1 LENEEIF
8 PKNHFISKNLIEL
21 GAGTGLV
28 SITAAAL
35 GANVIATDM
44 KEILPLL
51 MYNIQQN
58 EKKFRSKLNIHIKE
72 LTWYERKNYRKFPI
86 YATFVIY
93 FLINDDNDRGNET
106 QLQQFDG
113 MHFDYIL
120 CSDVV
125 YDPNLFQSL
134 ILTMN
139 RLSTKNTKIY
149 MSYKYRYPC
158 ENQFFEHLLIQ
169 FDLCEVSLFC
179 NDDDFKSVE
188 KLLPREVSTRRLAQ
202 NSLRTTLNQ
211 TGRLYN

>member
-1 LENEEIF
+1 MCGEGIVGLTHNIIFSCMSFLTRILEINDV
-8 PKNHFISKNLIEL
+8 PVNK
-21 GAGTGLV
+21 
-28 SITAAAL
+28 

-72 LTWYERKNYRKFPI
+72 LTW
-86 YATFVIY
+86 
-93 FLINDDNDRGNET
+93 GNET

>member
-72 LTWYERKNYRKFPI
+72 LTW
-86 YATFVIY
+86 
-93 FLINDDNDRGNET
+93 GNET

-169 FDLCEVSLFC
+169 FDLCE
-179 NDDDFKSVE
+179 
-188 KLLPREVSTRRLAQ
+188 LPSDLTLKNFQ
-202 NSLRTTLNQ
+202 NSDYF
-211 TGRLYN
+211 LYEITKK

>member
-21 GAGTGLV
+21 GAGTGRFGVILTDRMMFRLISFMSKGLV

-72 LTWYERKNYRKFPI
+72 LTW
-86 YATFVIY
+86 
-93 FLINDDNDRGNET
+93 GNET

-169 FDLCEVSLFC
+169 FDLCE
-179 NDDDFKSVE
+179 
-188 KLLPREVSTRRLAQ
+188 LPSDLTLKNFQ
-202 NSLRTTLNQ
+202 NSDYF
-211 TGRLYN
+211 LYEITKK